1 MTMERSYQIDPRDI
15 GGWKLTLWED
25 GEEAGGGA
33 CDDDEGYDDLVNAGE
48 AFAGIEQSGYQ
59 P

>member
-1 MTMERSYQIDPRDI
+1 MDRSYEVNPIEG

-25 GEEAGGGA
+25 GEEAGGGRS
-33 CDDDEGYDDLVNAGE
+33 DDDEGYDDLVNAGE
-48 AFAGIEQSGYQ
+48 SFAGIEQSGYQ